1 MLKLGHSCI
10 SSLICG
16 NMDLILL
23 LFWKSFLNTNVFLFS
38 YTFFRVLRF
47 KFLFLI
53 TNFFFFSKLQV
64 EHVLPLLK
72 RGIGIHHGG
81 LLPILKETIEIL
93 FSEGLIKVLFFNFF
107 MPQNSV
113 IWAMLSSSDHCL
125 QTSLLLL
132 FEFTVLEPNRPF
144 TTQTQWQIFGIFS
157 CPVFSLSISSSFSD
171 TVAGCP
177 PAAVLLLCPLCA
189 GLGAWGVASAS
200 FVCLLQN

>member
-1 MLKLGHSCI
+1 
-10 SSLICG
+10 
-16 NMDLILL
+16 
-23 LFWKSFLNTNVFLFS
+23 
-38 YTFFRVLRF
+38 
-47 KFLFLI
+47 
-53 TNFFFFSKLQV
+53 
-64 EHVLPLLK
+64 
-72 RGIGIHHGG
+72 
-81 LLPILKETIEIL
+81 
-93 FSEGLIKVLFFNFF
+93 

-144 TTQTQWQIFGIFS
+144 TTQTHWQIFGVFS

-189 GLGAWGVASAS
+189 GLGASGVASAS
-200 FVCLLQN
+200 FVFCLLTAKLVCIERLRKAHYFRWWTWHSALSQRKCA